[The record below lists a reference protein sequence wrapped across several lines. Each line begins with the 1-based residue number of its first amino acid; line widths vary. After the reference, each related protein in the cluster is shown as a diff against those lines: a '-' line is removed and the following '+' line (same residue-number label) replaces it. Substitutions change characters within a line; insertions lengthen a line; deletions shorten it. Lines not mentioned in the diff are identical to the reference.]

1 MAVVAVAMVVVV
13 DTATA
18 VNVRAIA
25 ATVTAASVAVV
36 VVVVVTAAVIVDMAI
51 LFTPPAAPVST
62 SPSAMLALWVSP
74 AHLRRHYNE
83 QDYYLQQ
90 VPQRLSDPFPIKTD
104 QTF

>member
-25 ATVTAASVAVV
+25 ATVTAASVAV

-83 QDYYLQQ
+83 QDYYLQE